1 MVFYAVRKS
10 SVLVGNRLT
19 KDANE
24 SDVMFFRTILHAA
37 FERATR
43 TSLHCI
49 SDWLNGHE
57 RAQSQRKV
65 LLKRPG
71 HSCVG
76 RFHAREYGR
85 GIFRMRNSRRLTGDA
100 AGFVMRHVVVMEELH
115 SAPACLSAV
124 TTWMVRKLISTKRP
138 AHSGSSLSS
147 ESVASTSIDTFSTSS
162 SAAGGGS
169 GMRRP
174 ARFTVSK
181 GACVASMV

>member
-10 SVLVGNRLT
+10 SVSVGNRLT

-24 SDVMFFRTILHAA
+24 SDVMFFRTLLHAA
-37 FERATR
+37 FERATL
-43 TSLHCI
+43 TNCHCI
-49 SDWLNGHE
+49 SHSLNRHE

-65 LLKRPG
+65 LLKRPC

-76 RFHAREYGR
+76 RFHAREDGR
-85 GIFRMRNSRRLTGDA
+85 GIFRMRNRRCLTGDA
-100 AGFVMRHVVVMEELH
+100 AGFVVRHVAVIEELH

-124 TTWMVRKLISTKRP
+124 TAWMVRKLISTKRP

-147 ESVASTSIDTFSTSS
+147 ESVASTSMDTFSTSS
-162 SAAGGGS
+162 SAAGGAS
-169 GMRRP
+169 GIRRAP
-174 ARFTVSK
+174 RFTVSK